1 MLEVEI
7 GCPGANYA
15 GSRRMNDVHNG
26 FQVNL
31 AREPDF
37 RLGGAEVHPS
47 TREIDFDGK
56 RETIEPRVM
65 QALVALARRRGKVVS
80 RDELI
85 DHCWDG
91 RVVGEDAINRC
102 LAKVRRLTERMQ
114 DVALETVPRVGYRL
128 SETPPAAPVAAKPKV
143 RAWFGHRAL
152 LVGIGLVLILVAL
165 VAALFG
171 YGLLSRD
178 DRTSSPT
185 FAVLPFTSLNS
196 GEEMHLFGKSIGA
209 ATAAALNR
217 VGLPLASTAPFPAE
231 ARHNPTDV
239 GRKLG
244 ADYVISGSIRREGD
258 VVRAFARVD
267 QVEGGLTVYSR
278 MFEMPAAEIRSLPDY
293 VAGRMAGSITSTIA
307 FVTRESG
314 PRTRAG
320 VLRALLS
327 EDSRRGLEAARET
340 LAGAPRSGIAQ
351 LAFALRSHHVFSH
364 RDTPEVERQALIG
377 PARAAAARAQEL
389 LPRFGESYLPGC
401 TLSATVTPAQCED
414 LLRRGIAADSQSP
427 WLSTHLGTL
436 LSEAGRLNE
445 AGALRA
451 SAHAT
456 DPFQSTKAG
465 YYLYHLALS
474 RRADQPEAGA
484 LIRASQLYWRRDP
497 LFVELR
503 FKGLVADGR
512 MAEAEALLQDPIAG
526 PIIEPPGTRLP
537 IRSVLAAHRTRAPA
551 DIDRARSECGTASL
565 SGEMAVAAC
574 LTGLSAIGDL
584 DAAFALAERAYPERP
599 PAAEAEAWFLKTGGN
614 GHSRAILFGAAAAP
628 MRSDPRFIGL
638 AERTGMLDYWLD
650 RRQPDFCTNER
661 APICDRIRSGTRR

>member
-1 MLEVEI
+1 
-7 GCPGANYA
+7 
-15 GSRRMNDVHNG
+15 MNDLQND
-26 FQVNL
+26 FRVNL
-31 AREPDF
+31 ARESDF
-37 RLGGAEVHPS
+37 RLGGAEVRPS
-47 TREIDFDGK
+47 TREIVFDGK

-65 QALVALARRRGKVVS
+65 QALVALARRRGEVVS

-114 DVALETVPRVGYRL
+114 DVVLETVPRVGYRL
-128 SETPPAAPVAAKPKV
+128 SETPPAAPVAANPKAQ
-143 RAWFGHRAL
+143 AWFRRRPL
-152 LVGIGLVLILVAL
+152 LVGMGLVLLAL
-165 VAALFG
+165 VAGLFG

-196 GEEMHLFGKSIGA
+196 GEEMHLFGKSVGA

-258 VVRAFARVD
+258 VVRAFARID

-278 MFEMPAAEIRSLPDY
+278 MFEMPAAEIRTLPDH

-307 FVTRESG
+307 FITREPE

-320 VLRALLS
+320 VVRALLS

-377 PARAAAARAQEL
+377 PARTAAARAQEL

-401 TLSATVTPAQCED
+401 SLSATVTPAQCED

-436 LSEAGRLNE
+436 LSEAGRLSE

-456 DPFQSTKAG
+456 DPFQSIKAG
-465 YYLYHLALS
+465 HYLYNLALS
-474 RRADQPEAGA
+474 RRADQAETGA

-497 LFVELR
+497 DFVELR

-512 MAEAEALLQDPIAG
+512 MAEAEALLQDPVAG
-526 PIIEPPGTRLP
+526 PIIEPPGSRLP
-537 IRSVLAAHRTRAPA
+537 IRSILAAHRTRAPA
-551 DIDRARSECGTASL
+551 DIDRARSECGAASL

-599 PAAEAEAWFLKTGGN
+599 SAAEAEAWFLKTGGT
-614 GHSRAILFGAAAAP
+614 GPSRAILFGAAAAP
-628 MRSDPRFIGL
+628 MRSDPRFIAV

-650 RRQPDFCTNER
+650 RRQPDFCTSER
-661 APICDRIRSGTRR
+661 APICDRIRSGTRRSGS

>member
-1 MLEVEI
+1 
-7 GCPGANYA
+7 
-15 GSRRMNDVHNG
+15 MNDVQNG

-37 RLGGAEVHPS
+37 RLGGAEVRPS

-65 QALVALARRRGKVVS
+65 QALVALARRRGEVVS

-85 DHCWDG
+85 DHCWEG

-102 LAKVRRLTERMQ
+102 LAKVRRLTERMR
-114 DVALETVPRVGYRL
+114 DVVLETVPRVGYRL
-128 SETPPAAPVAAKPKV
+128 SETVPAASVTTNPKV
-143 RAWFGHRAL
+143 RAWFGRRPLFA
-152 LVGIGLVLILVAL
+152 GMGLVLVLLAL
-165 VAALFG
+165 VAVLFG

-196 GEEMHLFGKSIGA
+196 GEEMHLFGKSVGA

-217 VGLPLASTAPFPAE
+217 VGLPLASIAPIPAE

-244 ADYVISGSIRREGD
+244 VDYVISGSIRREGD
-258 VVRAFARVD
+258 IVRAFARVD

-278 MFEMPAAEIRSLPDY
+278 MFEMPVAEIRTLPDH
-293 VAGRMAGSITSTIA
+293 VAGRIAGSLTSTIA
-307 FVTRESG
+307 FITRESD
-314 PRTRAG
+314 PRTKAG

-327 EDSRRGLEAARET
+327 EDPRRGLEAARET
-340 LAGAPRSGIAQ
+340 LAGAPWSGVAQ

-377 PARAAAARAQEL
+377 PARAAAARGQEL
-389 LPRFGESYLPGC
+389 LPRFGESYPPGC

-436 LSEAGRLNE
+436 LSEAGRLSE

-465 YYLYHLALS
+465 YYLYNLALS
-474 RRADQPEAGA
+474 RRADQPETGA

-497 LFVELR
+497 MFVELR
-503 FKGLVADGR
+503 FKALVADGR
-512 MAEAEALLQDPIAG
+512 MAEAEALLQDPVAG
-526 PIIEPPGTRLP
+526 QMIELPGAGLP
-537 IRSVLAAHRTRAPA
+537 IRSVLAAHRTRVQA
-551 DIDRARSECGTASL
+551 DIDRARSECGAASL
-565 SGEMAVAAC
+565 SREVTVATC
-574 LTGLSAIGDL
+574 LAGLSATGDL
-584 DAAFALAERAYPERP
+584 DAAFALAERAYPARSP
-599 PAAEAEAWFLKTGGN
+599 RSAAEAEAWFLKTGGN

-628 MRSDPRFIGL
+628 MRSDPRFIAI
-638 AERTGMLDYWLD
+638 AERTNMLDYWLD

-661 APICDRIRSGTRR
+661 APICDRIRSGKSQ